1 MTKKLFVYLFAFIIS
16 FAIAF
21 GYYLFIL
28 GSKFSSTAVV
38 YPTSTLNP
46 QFLLEA
52 GLRFGDEKELNEL
65 IEVLHSNDVALK
77 VLSSIHKE
85 KMESLNQE
93 DISKLLKELKSN
105 TAIERGINRSVSI
118 TVTHEDP
125 ILAANIANSYST
137 AGYDHLS
144 DLVINSVE
152 EHLNVMTELY
162 DKKLEE
168 VALLQDTLEKLETIG
183 ESKVEGMVL
192 VKTPRYRFFDTK
204 FEFEMKKL
212 GEIKNHKEHLE
223 GVIKKNVP
231 QLFVV
236 SQARPQTEISKSSS
250 IFKSFLFSI
259 LSVLLLAVVR
269 NRKRFFTTTH

>member
-1 MTKKLFVYLFAFIIS
+1 MTKKLLVYLFAFLIS
-16 FAIAF
+16 FALAF
-21 GYYLFIL
+21 GYYIFIL

-105 TAIERGINRSVSI
+105 TFIDRGINRSVSI
-118 TVTHEDP
+118 TVTNEDP

-137 AGYDHLS
+137 AGYEHLS

-162 DKKLEE
+162 DQKLEE

-183 ESKVEGMVL
+183 ESKVEEMVL

-212 GEIKNHKEHLE
+212 GEIKGHKEHLE
-223 GVIKKNVP
+223 GIIKKNVP
-231 QLFVV
+231 QLFLV
-236 SQARPQTEISKSSS
+236 SRARSATDIPKSSS
-250 IFKSFLFSI
+250 IFKSLLFSV